1 MTVCFS
7 SHFDDQLCSFHLFPN
22 CYLLCPPLCTSFT
35 FRKSVFP
42 RPPPKWRSKHPF
54 FFFSFFLNA
63 WCYDIIPIW
72 QDGRTF
78 SMSLPLLAFKLL
90 FLTPFPPL
98 LAPSI
103 SDVYWM
109 IGPPR
114 IKAFKRHWVH
124 KNKQTKNESVFLIIG
139 SFLETQILVQGDKKI
154 QQALRPQMQFPV
166 HS

>member
-1 MTVCFS
+1 MISFVHFTCFLTVTSYVRPFAPASHSENQCFPGLHPS
-7 SHFDDQLCSFHLFPN
+7 EDPN
-22 CYLLCPPLCTSFT
+22 IL
-35 FRKSVFP
+35 
-42 RPPPKWRSKHPF
+42 